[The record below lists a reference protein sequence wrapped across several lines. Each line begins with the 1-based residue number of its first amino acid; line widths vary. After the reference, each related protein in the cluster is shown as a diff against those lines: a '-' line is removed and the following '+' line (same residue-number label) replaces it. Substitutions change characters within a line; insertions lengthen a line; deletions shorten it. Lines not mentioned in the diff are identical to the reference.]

1 MPERLRL
8 TKNAQFYRV
17 NEPVEDELFRKI
29 LNAASDNMIPDSG
42 FIIDQ
47 FRQERNV
54 DGKNLSYVYSV
65 RAFPSSRPVYFLD
78 DDFEDKIYAFILIVE
93 IGDYLAVLK
102 KSCGNIFDLMDENLT
117 LVGSKEFSSSF
128 SDDDVEF
135 QKLALRN
142 MTVSDRAMRSRSYEA
157 ADLKGLLSTHSAGR
171 SIPYFFKLRQ
181 GAKTRSISGTGRV
194 VESSSRETIDNIA
207 EWASEQINLIE
218 SPSNTNFL
226 DAFASK
232 VELSKVLTICSPN
245 AILIESFSLFDR
257 LKKDGVQVKYKTK
270 KGKII
275 GVSSRVYKNIEY
287 SLEKVYEIDS
297 NLNIIGVND
306 DSRIRIN
313 KKSLTLY
320 SKHLAKFRVSENG
333 KLITLQKYVV
343 KHGFYSVTFDNPKYM
358 YFMGACFEDS
368 SGISEIDNILE
379 IIQPID
385 VMPSVKSEKGTFAE
399 GQENFTE
406 DSMFYIVEKLHSED
420 DYIFCDDLGDEWAD
434 HITFNKD
441 NSNICFI
448 HSKHGDPST
457 SASNLHDVVGQGIKN
472 LGNMYFSAKAMMSK
486 LEKTFKKDYISAKDG
501 PTKIPR
507 IRKGNIE
514 EFEGYLTNLLKDY
527 KLNRS
532 CILCCSFLSIADVTK
547 EFNKIKEG
555 KPVRGNIVQLLWII
569 SSFAHAVKDMNA
581 RPIIYCAK

>member
-17 NEPVEDELFRKI
+17 NEPVGDELVRSI
-29 LNAASDNMIPDSG
+29 LDTAADNISPDSE
-42 FIIDQ
+42 FVIDK

-54 DGKNLSYVYSV
+54 EGQNLDFVYSARV
-65 RAFPSSRPVYFLD
+65 FPSSRPVYFLD
-78 DDFEDKIYAFILIVE
+78 DDFEDKVYAFILIIE

-102 KSCGNIFDLMDENLT
+102 KSCASIFDLMDENFT

-135 QKLALRN
+135 QRLALRN

-171 SIPYFFKLRQ
+171 SIPYYFKLRQ

-194 VESSSRETIDNIA
+194 VESSSREAIDSIGL
-207 EWASEQINLIE
+207 WASEQIDLIE

-232 VELSKVLTICSPN
+232 VELNEVLTNCSPN
-245 AILIESFSLFDR
+245 AILIESSSLFDR
-257 LKKDGVQVKYKTK
+257 LKKDGVEVKYKTK
-270 KGKII
+270 KGKVIRI
-275 GVSSRVYKNIEY
+275 SNRIYNNLESA
-287 SLEKVYEIDS
+287 LEKVYEIDS
-297 NLNIIGVND
+297 DLNVIDVND
-306 DSRIRIN
+306 GSRVRIN
-313 KKSLTLY
+313 KKSLTLN
-320 SKHLAKFRVSENG
+320 SKYLAKFRVSENG

-343 KHGFYSVTFDNPKYM
+343 KHGFYSVTFDDPKYM
-358 YFMGACFEDS
+358 YFMGACFEDA
-368 SGISEIDNILE
+368 SGVSEIDNILE
-379 IIQPID
+379 ILQPIE
-385 VMPSVKSEKGTFAE
+385 VMPTVKSEKGIFTVE
-399 GQENFTE
+399 SENFTV
-406 DSMFYIVEKLHSED
+406 DSMFYAIEKIHAED

-434 HITFNKD
+434 HVTFNKN

-472 LGNMYFSAKAMMSK
+472 LGNMYFDANTMLSK
-486 LEKTFKKDYISAKDG
+486 LDKTFKKNYKSGKGIQ
-501 PTKIPR
+501 TKISR
-507 IRKGNIE
+507 IRKGDID
-514 EFEGYLTNLLKDY
+514 EFQGYLENLLKDY

-532 CILCCSFLSIADVTK
+532 CVLCCSFLSLSGVTENFK
-547 EFNKIKEG
+547 KIKEG
-555 KPVRGNIVQLLWII
+555 RPVRGNIVQLLWII

-581 RPIIYCAK
+581 RPVIYCAE

>member
-8 TKNAQFYRV
+8 TKNAQFYSV
-17 NEPVEDELFRKI
+17 NMPVEDELVRNI
-29 LNAASDNMIPDSG
+29 LDTASDNMNLDSG
-42 FIIDQ
+42 FVIDV
-47 FRQERNV
+47 FRQARNI
-54 DGKNLSYVYSV
+54 DEQNLSFVYSARV
-65 RAFPSSRPVYFLD
+65 FSSSRPVYFLD
-78 DDFEDKIYAFILIVE
+78 DAFEDKIYAFILIIE

-102 KSCGNIFDLMDENLT
+102 KSCANIFDIMDENFT

-135 QKLALRN
+135 QRLALRN

-171 SIPYFFKLRQ
+171 SIPYYFKLRQ
-181 GAKTRSISGTGRV
+181 GDKTRSISGTGRV

-207 EWASEQINLIE
+207 AWVSEQINLIE

-232 VELSKVLTICSPN
+232 AELNEVLRISSPN
-245 AILIESFSLFDR
+245 ALLIESSSLFER
-257 LKKDGVQVKYKTK
+257 LEKDGVPVKYKTK

-275 GVSSRVYKNIEY
+275 GVSNRVYNELES

-297 NLNIIGVND
+297 DLNVIDVND
-306 DSRIRIN
+306 GSRIQVN
-313 KKSLTLY
+313 KKSLTLS
-320 SKHLAKFRVSENG
+320 SKSLSKFRVYENG
-333 KLITLQKYVV
+333 KLITIQKYIV
-343 KHGFYSVTFDNPKYM
+343 KHGFYSVTFDDPKYM
-358 YFMGACFEDS
+358 YFMGECFEDS

-379 IIQPID
+379 LLQPIE
-385 VMPSVKSEKGTFAE
+385 VMPAVKSEKGC
-399 GQENFTE
+399 FTEESKYFSE
-406 DSMFYIVEKLHSED
+406 DSMFGVIEIIHAED

-434 HITFNKD
+434 HITFNKH

-472 LGNMYFSAKAMMSK
+472 LGNMYFDANTMLSK
-486 LEKTFKKDYISAKDG
+486 LDKTFKKDYKSGKG
-501 PTKIPR
+501 VQTKIPR
-507 IRKGNIE
+507 TRKGNIDD
-514 EFEGYLTNLLKDY
+514 FEGYLANLLKDY

-532 CILCCSFLSIADVTK
+532 CILSCSFLSVSEVTK
-547 EFNKIKEG
+547 EFNKIKVG
-555 KPVRGNIVQLLWII
+555 KPVRGNVVQLLWII

-581 RPIIYCAK
+581 RPIIYCSK